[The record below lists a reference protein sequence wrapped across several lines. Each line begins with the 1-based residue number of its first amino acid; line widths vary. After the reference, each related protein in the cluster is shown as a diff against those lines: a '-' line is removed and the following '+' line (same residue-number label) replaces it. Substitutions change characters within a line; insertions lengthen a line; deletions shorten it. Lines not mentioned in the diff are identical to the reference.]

1 MAFEAL
7 KERLE
12 KNGFAVSVFETAAE
26 AADYLNREID
36 GTSVACGG
44 SMGLKSMGLHQSL
57 AEHNDFY
64 YHTHGPEVKEQMKKA
79 AKTEYYIL
87 TANGVAEDTG
97 EIINIDSTGN
107 RVASSLFGHK
117 KVYIVVGKNKVSP
130 DFASALHRARN
141 VVAPQ
146 NARRLGCKTPCAVKA
161 DRCYNCDSP
170 DRICNGL
177 VVFYKKMKSM
187 EMEVVLVN
195 EEIGY

>member
-1 MAFEAL
+1 MALEAL
-7 KERLE
+7 RAKLE

-44 SMGLKSMGLHQSL
+44 SMGLKEMGLHQSL
-57 AEHNDFY
+57 AAHNDFY
-64 YHTHGPEVKEQMKKA
+64 YHSHGPNVKEQMNNA

-87 TANGVAEDTG
+87 TANGVAADTG
-97 EIINIDSTGN
+97 EILNIDSTGN

-117 KVYIVVGKNKVSP
+117 KVYIVVGKNKISP

-141 VVAPQ
+141 VVAPR

-161 DRCYNCDSP
+161 DRCYDCDSP

-187 EMEVVLVN
+187 DMEVVLVN
-195 EEIGY
+195 EDVGF